1 MTATILGIGSEVLT
15 TLPARGVSTG
25 GGDLV
30 MFRVEGTRSVNKDRE
45 QEREN
50 SENYPQQGA

>member
-25 GGDLV
+25 VGDLV
-30 MFRVEGTRSVNKDRE
+30 MFATRE
-45 QEREN
+45 H
-50 SENYPQQGA
+50 